1 MAAILRLLHYGIVHH
16 MLLLEERVLLADEAL
31 LRVSLRLEPL
41 RYLLEWRAGAALV
54 RYDNARGRH
63 RRLAR
68 GRASG
73 YEFRSVEQ
81 MRYDFEQDVKAA
93 GDGLGEAP

>member
-1 MAAILRLLHYGIVHH
+1 
-16 MLLLEERVLLADEAL
+16 
-31 LRVSLRLEPL
+31 
-41 RYLLEWRAGAALV
+41 V

-68 GRASG
+68 CRASG